1 MKDDGERRR
10 ERRRGRVLG
19 AYRETGGIKA
29 TARKLGVSIHVV
41 RRVVRCQDEPRSAPR
56 TGVVRP
62 SKLDAYK
69 PMIRRL
75 VVDEHLTAA
84 LVLEEIRA
92 LGYAGGR
99 CILQEYVRGIRPSS
113 KQKVTTVVE
122 HAPGAEGQVDWS
134 PYRVTLGGEQRLVH
148 AFSMV
153 LPFSRYMVLR
163 FALDEK
169 LETLIA
175 LHEEAFSL
183 LGGALALMTYDN
195 MTTVGRHVG
204 LGEVALNERFM
215 AYAGR
220 YGFAIKLISPGKP
233 NQHASVE
240 RPFHYVELNFLPRQR
255 SCYADLD
262 DLNAHAKWWC
272 DERANVRNH
281 RTTHERPVDRL
292 LRERAFFLPLPSS
305 RPEVYQTLSRKVG
318 TDFCVAVGCNRYSVP
333 PKLTQRPA
341 TVHLYADRLEI
352 LVDGSLAATHP
363 LCAGRD
369 QRQVLPEH
377 EDAFKRCTPSRL
389 LLQSAFFR
397 LGPVAEDYYA
407 GLKTQRG
414 GGAGYH
420 LQRILKLADRH
431 GSSLVTGAMAHAAR
445 YGNYSAEAVVRVI
458 AGRELRDK
466 TTATST
472 PVAAPPERVRRWLE
486 GLDVEDGDLGV
497 YDRLIDRL
505 GETEEERDA
514 ERTGDPANDAGRT
527 ASEPGEAETACDAG
541 WAGPG
546 TGAGIDF
553 DAGLRDLPG
562 GSGWNRGPGEY

>member
-1 MKDDGERRR
+1 MKDDRERRWARRR
-10 ERRRGRVLG
+10 ERVLA
-19 AYRETGGIKA
+19 AYRETGGIRA
-29 TARKLGVSIHVV
+29 TAKKLAISIHVV
-41 RRVVRCQDEPRSAPR
+41 RRVLRGKDAPR
-56 TGVVRP
+56 TAPRTQPARP
-62 SKLDAYK
+62 SKLDAYG
-69 PMIRRL
+69 PVIRRL

-92 LGYAGGR
+92 LGYAGGHT
-99 CILQEYVRGIRPSS
+99 ILQQYVRGIRPAPR
-113 KQKVTTVVE
+113 QKVTTVVE
-122 HAPGAEGQVDWS
+122 HPPGAEGQVDWS
-134 PYRVTLGGEQRLVH
+134 PYLVTLGGEQRLVH
-148 AFSMV
+148 AFSLV

-163 FALDEK
+163 FALDER
-169 LETLIA
+169 LETLVA

-183 LGGALALMTYDN
+183 LGGAPPLMSYDN

-204 LGEVALNERFM
+204 PGADDVVLNERFVT
-215 AYAGR
+215 YAAR
-220 YGFAIKLISPGKP
+220 YGFAIKLITPGKP

-255 SCYADLD
+255 SRYADLG

-292 LRERAFFLPLPSS
+292 VRERPFLLPLPSC
-305 RPEVYQTLSRKVG
+305 RPEAYQTLSRKVG

-341 TVHLYADRLEI
+341 TVRLYADRLEV
-352 LVDGSLAATHP
+352 LVDGSLVATHAV
-363 LCAGRD
+363 CAGRD

-397 LGPVAEDYYA
+397 LGPAAEDYYA

-414 GGAGYH
+414 VGAGYH

-431 GSSLVTGAMAHAAR
+431 GSSVVTGAMAHAAR
-445 YGNYSAEAVVRVI
+445 YGNYSADAVARVI
-458 AGRELRDK
+458 AGRELLDRTAA
-466 TTATST
+466 TTV

-486 GLDVEDGDLGV
+486 GLDVEDGDLAD
-497 YDRLIDRL
+497 YDRIIDRL
-505 GETEEERDA
+505 GDDKKEER
-514 ERTGDPANDAGRT
+514 
-527 ASEPGEAETACDAG
+527 
-541 WAGPG
+541 
-546 TGAGIDF
+546 
-553 DAGLRDLPG
+553 
-562 GSGWNRGPGEY
+562 

>member
-1 MKDDGERRR
+1 MKDDRERRWERRR
-10 ERRRGRVLG
+10 ERVLA

-29 TARKLGVSIHVV
+29 TARKLAVSIHVV
-41 RRVVRCQDEPRSAPR
+41 RRVLRGQDTPRVAPR
-56 TGVVRP
+56 TEAVRP

-75 VVDEHLTAA
+75 VVDERLTAA
-84 LVLEEIRA
+84 LVFEEIRA
-92 LGYAGGR
+92 LGYVGGHS
-99 CILQEYVRGIRPSS
+99 ILQKYVRGIRPTS

-122 HAPGAEGQVDWS
+122 HPPGAEGQVDWS
-134 PYRVTLGGEQRLVH
+134 PYRVMLGGEERVVH
-148 AFSMV
+148 AFSLV

-183 LGGALALMTYDN
+183 LGGAPPLMSFDN

-204 LGEVALNERFM
+204 PGSDDVELNERFV
-215 AYAGR
+215 AYAAR
-220 YGFAIKLISPGKP
+220 YGFAIHLISPGKP
-233 NQHASVE
+233 NQYASVE
-240 RPFHYVELNFLPRQR
+240 RPFYYVELNFLPRQR
-255 SCYADLD
+255 ATYANLD
-262 DLNAHAKWWC
+262 DLNAYAKWWC

-292 LRERAFFLPLPSS
+292 VRERPFFLALPSS

-333 PKLTQRPA
+333 PKLTQHPA
-341 TVHLYADRLEI
+341 TVRLHADRLEI
-352 LVDGSLAATHP
+352 LVDGALVATHEV
-363 LCAGRD
+363 CRDRD
-369 QRQVLPEH
+369 QRLVLPEH

-397 LGPVAEDYYA
+397 LGPAAEDYYA

-414 GGAGYH
+414 VGAGYH

-431 GSSLVTGAMAHAAR
+431 GSAVVTGAMAHAAR
-445 YGNYSAEAVVRVI
+445 YGNYSAEAVARVI
-458 AGRELRDK
+458 VGRELRDR
-466 TTATST
+466 TTATSM

-486 GLDVEDGDLGV
+486 GLDVEDGDLAD
-497 YDRLIDRL
+497 YDRLIDQL
-505 GETEEERDA
+505 GDDKKEE
-514 ERTGDPANDAGRT
+514 
-527 ASEPGEAETACDAG
+527 C
-541 WAGPG
+541 
-546 TGAGIDF
+546 
-553 DAGLRDLPG
+553 
-562 GSGWNRGPGEY
+562 

>member
-1 MKDDGERRR
+1 MKDDRERKWERRR
-10 ERRRGRVLG
+10 ERVLG

-29 TARKLGVSIHVV
+29 TARKLGISIHVV
-41 RRVVRCQDEPRSAPR
+41 RRVVRGQDAPRSAPR
-56 TGVVRP
+56 TDPARP

-75 VVDEHLTAA
+75 VMDEHLTAA

-92 LGYAGGR
+92 LGYAGGHS
-99 CILQEYVRGIRPSS
+99 ILQEYVRGIRPATR
-113 KQKVTTVVE
+113 QKVTTVVE
-122 HAPGAEGQVDWS
+122 HPPGAEGQVDWS
-134 PYRVTLGGEQRLVH
+134 PYRVMLGGEERVVH
-148 AFSMV
+148 AFSLV

-183 LGGALALMTYDN
+183 LGGAPPLMTFDN

-204 LGEVALNERFM
+204 PGEVALNERFV
-215 AYAGR
+215 AYAGL
-220 YGFAIKLISPGKP
+220 YGFAIRLISPGKP

-255 SCYADLD
+255 SRYADLD

-292 LRERAFFLPLPSS
+292 VRERPFFLPLPSN
-305 RPEVYQTLSRKVG
+305 RPEVYRTLSRKVG

-341 TVHLYADRLEI
+341 TVRLYADRLEV

-363 LCAGRD
+363 VCAGRD

-377 EDAFKRCTPSRL
+377 EDAFKRCMPSRL

-397 LGPVAEDYYA
+397 LGPSAEDYYA

-414 GGAGYH
+414 VGAGYH

-431 GSSLVTGAMAHAAR
+431 GSAVVTGAMAHAAR
-445 YGNYSAEAVVRVI
+445 YGNYSAEAVARVI
-458 AGRELRDK
+458 SGRGLQDR
-466 TTATST
+466 TAAATV

-486 GLDVEDGDLGV
+486 GLDVEDGVLSD
-497 YDRLIDRL
+497 YDRLIDRI
-505 GETEEERDA
+505 GDDKKEE
-514 ERTGDPANDAGRT
+514 
-527 ASEPGEAETACDAG
+527 C
-541 WAGPG
+541 
-546 TGAGIDF
+546 
-553 DAGLRDLPG
+553 
-562 GSGWNRGPGEY
+562 